1 MKIKILSTDFDGT
14 LLNSDKKITEKSKQG
29 LLKLKEKGITIVGIT
44 ERILATVKND
54 IDTSLFD
61 YIILNNGA
69 NLYNPKTNKIE
80 YNNYIEKET
89 AEEIT
94 TKLNQITNKISFATY
109 NKYYNFPNYKNGSNK
124 PYVVEIN
131 NINEIK
137 DPISRININIEK
149 EELEYSK
156 KELQSIDNINL
167 YTSQDSFS
175 DIQKLTILPN
185 NINKKIALEKLS
197 TKLNIKMEEIIF
209 FGDGLNDLELINSNC
224 ITVAMGNALN
234 IIKEK
239 AKYITTSNNEDG
251 VISFM
256 EKITKEIG
264 EANGTH

>member
-89 AEEIT
+89 AKEIT
-94 TKLNQITNKISFATY
+94 NKLNKITNKISFATY
-109 NKYYNFPNYKNGSNK
+109 NKYYNFPNYKNDSNK

-149 EELEYSK
+149 EELEYYK
-156 KELQSIDNINL
+156 KELQSINNINL

-185 NINKKIALEKLS
+185 NINKKTALEKLS

-224 ITVAMGNALN
+224 ITVAMGNALD

-239 AKYITTSNNEDG
+239 ANYITTSNDEDG

-256 EKITKEIG
+256 EKITNEIG
-264 EANGTH
+264 ETNGTH